1 MDRID
6 DGLETKAGAGGD
18 IAALFAE
25 FSSAF
30 EEFKATN
37 DQRLKEIEK
46 RGTADG
52 LLEGKLEK
60 LNRVPVWWKALSG
73 AWPAIRAA
81 PRRSYPRMAVAQPMA
96 VHPRMRACW
105 RQSPTSRR
113 AV

>member
-46 RGTADG
+46 RGSADG
-52 LLEGKLEK
+52 LLDSSYSYDENG
-60 LNRVPVWWKALSG
+60 NRLSHTTTSG
-73 AWPAIRAA
+73 TTSG
-81 PRRSYPRMAVAQPMA
+81 SYDAQD
-96 VHPRMRACW
+96 RL
-105 RQSPTSRR
+105 TS
-113 AV
+113 

>member
-46 RGTADG
+46 LKKSIA
-52 LLEGKLEK
+52 GK
-60 LNRVPVWWKALSG
+60 
-73 AWPAIRAA
+73 
-81 PRRSYPRMAVAQPMA
+81 
-96 VHPRMRACW
+96 
-105 RQSPTSRR
+105 
-113 AV
+113 

>member
-25 FSSAF
+25 FSNAF

-46 RGTADG
+46 RG
-52 LLEGKLEK
+52 
-60 LNRVPVWWKALSG
+60 S
-73 AWPAIRAA
+73 A
-81 PRRSYPRMAVAQPMA
+81 PRS
-96 VHPRMRACW
+96 
-105 RQSPTSRR
+105 T
-113 AV
+113 